1 MRNIGL
7 ADQLGSGVRNIF
19 KCSRLYSGKE
29 PQFIENDVFRII
41 VPLDSERKNTTQT
54 TQSTTQ
60 TGAEGVEQQIF
71 ECLKKQPDL
80 SQKRLAEQ
88 LGMDVNTVKY
98 YIRRLKQAGKIE
110 HQGSRRTE
118 TWIVKEK

>member
-7 ADQLGSGVRNIF
+7 AGQLGSGVRNIF
-19 KCSRLYSGKE
+19 KYSRLYSGKE

-41 VPLDSERKNTTQT
+41 VPLNSERKNTTQT
-54 TQSTTQ
+54 TQSTIQ

-80 SQKRLAEQ
+80 SQKRLADQ
-88 LGMDVNTVKY
+88 LGLDVNTVKY
-98 YIRRLKQAGKIE
+98 YIRRMKQSGKIE
-110 HQGSRRTE
+110 HQGSIRTG